1 MSILHPRSGS
11 SLLIVLLSIALIS
24 SMVGVIFNVTTV
36 HARATHRSVQRASAI
51 ALGDAVLEHLY
62 DQWRQAM
69 ISVRDESDRSQG
81 LSNKGLAEFLSAPN
95 SAELPM
101 PLGLRLVN
109 WSVTAADPL
118 LNPLTSPADRPQPE
132 SGTNS
137 KLRLRLYYLASVTV
151 RFQAPEGSDTVTVQ
165 RAFVRAGTNL
175 FDNFFFGTQSE
186 TEFHPGPPMYV
197 NGTVY
202 TRGNLYTGSDALHF
216 LKDVTFT
223 GQHFVNF
230 RPEDSRFLPPS
241 ANPNAAKPAIFKNG
255 LADNWDSNNPP
266 RRGDE
271 QKLLDTTLQSLDPN
285 FLDDSISND
294 ADSNGNPNDDGF
306 HEIIEEA
313 RPGPD
318 PLQLDSATSERL
330 ANNADYRIYVGSDNA
345 VSLYKGQSTTPLAE
359 GAEYTALLGAI
370 TTNQALRDVRAGD
383 NVRVVNLDIEK
394 IRQAADL
401 TRVLTDSVGS
411 GDGLLLYVADNSA
424 GKSVSTQV
432 MDAKSG
438 NATKVTSNSARGV
451 RLVNGGRLPARGL
464 TVVSPNSVY
473 IQGDYNSGKSGSTQP
488 PSNTT
493 AKYLP
498 PYDTPSPVVEGY
510 QRAPSAV
517 VGDAVNILSNN
528 WNDAKSLQSKG
539 NRIASSTTINTAIVA
554 GNVPTTKASY
564 SGGIE
569 NFVRF
574 HEDWNGKYYT
584 IYGALAQ
591 LYASRQA
598 TRPWSNA
605 DYTPPNR
612 RWYFDPLLK
621 DSNPP
626 GFRVARIYARGHWS
640 LR

>member
-1 MSILHPRSGS
+1 MKTSRTPHAS
-11 SLLIVLLSIALIS
+11 SLLVVLMSIALIS
-24 SMVGVIFNVTTV
+24 SMVGVIFNVTSV
-36 HARATHRSVQRASAI
+36 HARAAHRGVQRASAI
-51 ALGDAVLEHLY
+51 AVGDAVLEHLY

-69 ISVRDESDRSQG
+69 ITVRDESDRG
-81 LSNKGLAEFLSAPN
+81 LGLPNKSLAEFLSAPT

-101 PLGLRLVN
+101 PVGIRLVS

-118 LNPLTSPADRPQPE
+118 LTPLLGSKDRPQPE
-132 SGTNS
+132 AGTNS
-137 KLRLRLYYLASVTV
+137 KLRVRLYYLASATV

-202 TRGNLYTGSDALHF
+202 TRGNLYTGTDAIHF

-230 RPEDSRFLPPS
+230 RPEESRYLPPN
-241 ANPNAAKPAIFKNG
+241 ANPNAAKAAIFHNG
-255 LADNWDSNNPP
+255 LGDNWDINNPP

-271 QKLLDTTLQSLDPN
+271 QKLLDTPLQGLDPN
-285 FLDDSISND
+285 FLDDTTGND

-330 ANNADYRIYVGSDNA
+330 VNNADYRIYVGADNA
-345 VSLYKGQSTTPLAE
+345 VSLYKGQSPTPLAE
-359 GAEYTALLGAI
+359 GAEYAALLAAI

-383 NVRVVNLDIEK
+383 NVRTVNLDIEK

-401 TRVLTDSVGS
+401 TRVLSDSVGG

-424 GKSVSTQV
+424 GKSVPTEV
-432 MDAKSG
+432 RDAKG
-438 NATKVTSNSARGV
+438 AAATKVTSNGARGV
-451 RLVNGGRLPARGL
+451 RLVNGGRLPSRGL
-464 TVVSPNSVY
+464 TVVSPNPVY
-473 IQGDYNSGKSGSTQP
+473 IQGDYNSGRTTSNQP
-488 PSNTT
+488 ASNT
-493 AKYLP
+493 ASKYLP
-498 PYDTPSPVVEGY
+498 PTDTPSPVVEGY
-510 QRAPSAV
+510 QRVPSAV

-528 WNDAKSLQSKG
+528 WNDAKSLQSKA
-539 NRIASSTTINTAIVA
+539 NRVASNTTINTAIVA

-574 HEDWNGKYYT
+574 HEDWSGKYYT

-598 TRPWSNA
+598 TRPWNNA

-612 RWYFDPLLK
+612 RWYYDPLLK

-626 GFRVARIYARGHWS
+626 GFRVARVYARGHWS